1 MEKRQ
6 KCFAVI
12 KNLIGVLGWNIF
24 DNIFIPSNLPTWNCH
39 TLDGIVYSQ
48 IIIVQYEHFSVTSPQ
63 QKCED

>member
-48 IIIVQYEHFSVTSPQ
+48 II
-63 QKCED
+63 